1 MLIWKDVKV
10 AKGIKGKD
18 VYKIKR
24 VNEKSIVIIF
34 NNGGKLLFEATMVD
48 YDDCELLARE
58 IE

>member
-1 MLIWKDVKV
+1 M
-10 AKGIKGKD
+10 AKGIRGKD

-34 NNGGKLLFEATMVD
+34 NNGRKLLFEATMVD

-58 IE
+58 ME